1 MKVRAIGY
9 ILLVISLVM
18 IVSGGVTSF
27 LLGLRADKELT
38 YQRMEDVSLT
48 FEDFST
54 TISLFEERRDQLY
67 TSTLSNV
74 SYDFMLSND
83 STIKTSLSNYEAMV
97 DEIGKQVI
105 SLDGLCDDVY
115 YPDGAVNNK
124 CSNYKSIYEQ
134 VVNYFVDDIKTYN
147 LNVDKFNQYQAGIGS
162 TVTISKYESTK
173 DYIDYNNDKQFDGK
187 EE

>member
-1 MKVRAIGY
+1 MKARAIGY

-124 CSNYKSIYEQ
+124 CSIT
-134 VVNYFVDDIKTYN
+134 FIKNFKTYIYN